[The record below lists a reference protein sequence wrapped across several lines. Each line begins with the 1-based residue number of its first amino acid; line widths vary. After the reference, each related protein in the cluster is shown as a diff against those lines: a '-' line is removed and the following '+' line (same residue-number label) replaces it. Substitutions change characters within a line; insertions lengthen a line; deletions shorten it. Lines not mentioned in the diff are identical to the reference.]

1 MITPD
6 SRLCVIV
13 APIIHSKS
21 VGARSSASSNISSG
35 RKGLLDIFG
44 FDIGRY
50 IVYANGVPAAE
61 FIELKFVFGNDKK
74 YLK

>member
-1 MITPD
+1 MIPPD

-13 APIIHSKS
+13 ASIVHSKG
-21 VGARSSASSNISSG
+21 VGSRSSASSDISSR

-61 FIELKFVFGNDKK
+61 FIELKFVFANDKK
-74 YLK
+74 